1 MSIFSI
7 NDNSNYGS
15 ILSQSK
21 ANKESKENSKISFAN
36 TFLKQNAS
44 KLNEI
49 QNANSQTLARSEV
62 LSNNNALSNNSNST
76 NISNSSNTNLSI
88 NNATKT
94 SSPNYDISS
103 EFKNSIYTLK
113 YKQADTSNIV
123 SLAYGY
129 GVDANGYMG
138 SDFNKAAGLPEDFK
152 IHKSTLDEI
161 KKAAENDPV
170 VSSTKEYLGVSEYY
184 TNIDMAETIKQ
195 YYNLFFNALGQSFPN
210 DKTSF
215 SEADINSM
223 PSGYA
228 IDGFY
233 NGYGAFKHPDAI
245 RNDDIA
251 IKSIADYSNVLISN
265 IYRSQEQLNEA
276 NSIYSDSAGLISGIK
291 PETLGLSLEEIKN
304 VSKGEDWQFNPDM
317 SVYPQNE
324 YGSYSKEALFM
335 SLIKSQEGRILYS
348 PKTTLNPTIEAYN
361 RAMAKES
368 FSGPAIHL
376 DSIMTG
382 KSDFKS
388 FFRYWAERGIAEGDL
403 YMYENNIPKES
414 AMGNWALDAEI
425 KQALANGWKAKP
437 STINSYA
444 DSIMDRLNNLIGQTR
459 V

>member
-7 NDNSNYGS
+7 NDNSNYNS

-21 ANKESKENSKISFAN
+21 ANKESKKNSKISFAN
-36 TFLKQNAS
+36 AFLKQNAN

-62 LSNNNALSNNSNST
+62 LNST
-76 NISNSSNTNLSI
+76 NTTNTSNNTNFSI
-88 NNATKT
+88 SSKT

-113 YKQADTSNIV
+113 YKQVDLNTNT
-123 SLAYGY
+123 AYGY
-129 GVDANGYMG
+129 SVDKDGYMG

-195 YYNLFFNALGQSFPN
+195 YYNLFSNALGQSFPN

-223 PSGYA
+223 PSGYGVSGTQWM
-228 IDGFY
+228 DF
-233 NGYGAFKHPDAI
+233 
-245 RNDDIA
+245 NDP
-251 IKSIADYSNVLISN
+251 SNRMNITGLKDFSNSLISN
-265 IYRSQEQLNEA
+265 IYKTPEQAKEA
-276 NSIYSDSAGLISGIK
+276 NDLWADSGYMIDGLLPK
-291 PETLGLSLEEIKN
+291 TLGLSLEEIKN

-324 YGSYSKEALFM
+324 DGSYSKETLFM
-335 SLIKSQEGRILYS
+335 SFLKSQGGQPVES
-348 PKTTLNPTIEAYN
+348 SETTLNPKVEAYN
-361 RAMAKES
+361 TAMAKES
-368 FSGPAIHL
+368 FSTTSVDIG
-376 DSIMTG
+376 DIMTG
-382 KSDFKS
+382 KVDFASLFKYLAS
-388 FFRYWAERGIAEGDL
+388 KNGKLEGQL

-414 AMGNWALDAEI
+414 AIGNWALDAEI

>member
-7 NDNSNYGS
+7 NDNSNYNS
-15 ILSQSK
+15 ILSQAK

-36 TFLKQNAS
+36 AFLKQNAS

-62 LSNNNALSNNSNST
+62 LNST
-76 NISNSSNTNLSI
+76 NTTNTSNNTNFSI
-88 NNATKT
+88 SSKT

-113 YKQADTSNIV
+113 YKQVDISNNT
-123 SLAYGY
+123 AYGY
-129 GVDANGYMG
+129 SVDKDGYMG

-161 KKAAENDPV
+161 KKAAENEPYIADM
-170 VSSTKEYLGVSEYY
+170 KQYFGVSEYY

-195 YYNLFFNALGQSFPN
+195 YYNLFSNALGQSFPN

-223 PSGYA
+223 PSGY
-228 IDGFY
+228 GVSGTQSMNF
-233 NGYGAFKHPDAI
+233 
-245 RNDDIA
+245 NDP
-251 IKSIADYSNVLISN
+251 SNRMNITHLRDFSNSLISN
-265 IYRSQEQLNEA
+265 VYQTPEQAKEA
-276 NSIYSDSAGLISGIK
+276 NEIWFDSGCMIKGLSS
-291 PETLGLSLEEIKN
+291 ETLGLSLEEIKN

-324 YGSYSKEALFM
+324 DGSYSKETLFM
-335 SLIKSQEGRILYS
+335 SFLKSQGGQPVESL
-348 PKTTLNPTIEAYN
+348 KTTLNPKVEAYN

-388 FFRYWAERGIAEGDL
+388 FFRYWAERGIEEGDL

-425 KQALANGWKAKP
+425 KQAIANGWKAKP

-444 DSIMDRLNNLIGQTR
+444 DSIMDRLNNLLGQTR

>member
-1 MSIFSI
+1 
-7 NDNSNYGS
+7 
-15 ILSQSK
+15 
-21 ANKESKENSKISFAN
+21 KESKENSKISFAN
-36 TFLKQNAS
+36 SFLKQNAS

-62 LSNNNALSNNSNST
+62 LNST
-76 NISNSSNTNLSI
+76 NTTNTSNNTNFSI
-88 NNATKT
+88 SSKT

-113 YKQADTSNIV
+113 YKQADISTSTNTT
-123 SLAYGY
+123 YGY
-129 GVDANGYMG
+129 SVDKDGYMG

-195 YYNLFFNALGQSFPN
+195 YYNLFSNALGQSFPN

-223 PSGYA
+223 PSGYGVSGTQWM
-228 IDGFY
+228 DF
-233 NGYGAFKHPDAI
+233 
-245 RNDDIA
+245 NDP
-251 IKSIADYSNVLISN
+251 SNRMNITGLKDFSNSLISN
-265 IYRSQEQLNEA
+265 IYKTPEQAKEA
-276 NSIYSDSAGLISGIK
+276 NDLWADSGYMIDGLLPK
-291 PETLGLSLEEIKN
+291 TLGLSLEEIKN

-324 YGSYSKEALFM
+324 DGSYSKEALFM
-335 SLIKSQEGRILYS
+335 SFLKSQGGQPVES
-348 PKTTLNPTIEAYN
+348 PKTTLNPKVEAYN

-368 FSGPAIHL
+368 FSTTSVDIG
-376 DSIMTG
+376 DIMTG
-382 KSDFKS
+382 KVDFASLFKYLAS
-388 FFRYWAERGIAEGDL
+388 KNGKLEGQL

-444 DSIMDRLNNLIGQTR
+444 DSI
-459 V
+459 

>member
-15 ILSQSK
+15 ILSQAK

-36 TFLKQNAS
+36 SFLKQNAS

-62 LSNNNALSNNSNST
+62 LNST
-76 NISNSSNTNLSI
+76 NTKNTSNNTNFSI
-88 NNATKT
+88 SSKT

-113 YKQADTSNIV
+113 YKQADISNNT
-123 SLAYGY
+123 AYGY
-129 GVDANGYMG
+129 SVDKDGYMG

-195 YYNLFFNALGQSFPN
+195 YYNLFSNALGQSFPN

-223 PSGYA
+223 PKGYA
-228 IDGFY
+228 I
-233 NGYGAFKHPDAI
+233 NG
-245 RNDDIA
+245 
-251 IKSIADYSNVLISN
+251 IKSMDFNDPSNRMNITHLRDFSNSSITN
-265 IYRSQEQLNEA
+265 IYQTPEQMKEA
-276 NSIYSDSAGLISGIK
+276 ESLYIQSGSLIDGINGHSF
-291 PETLGLSLEEIKN
+291 GLSLEEIKN

-324 YGSYSKEALFM
+324 DGSYSKEALFM
-335 SLIKSQEGRILYS
+335 SFLKSYGSGQPVES
-348 PKTTLNPTIEAYN
+348 SETTLNPKVEAYN

-368 FSGPAIHL
+368 FNG
-376 DSIMTG
+376 DSIALNDIITG
-382 KSDFKS
+382 KVDFASLLKG
-388 FFRYWAERGIAEGDL
+388 YAQDGW
-403 YMYENNIPKES
+403 
-414 AMGNWALDAEI
+414 LDAGIYAMEKGVKWQNVYVGSGI
-425 KQALANGWKAKP
+425 SFDREFHQAKANGWKA
-437 STINSYA
+437 SSESINSFA
-444 DSIMDRLNNLIGQTR
+444 DSIADRLNNLIGQTR

>member
-15 ILSQSK
+15 ILSQAK

-36 TFLKQNAS
+36 AFLKQNAS

-49 QNANSQTLARSEV
+49 QNANSQTLARSE
-62 LSNNNALSNNSNST
+62 ALNST
-76 NISNSSNTNLSI
+76 NTTNTSNNTNFSI
-88 NNATKT
+88 SSKT

-113 YKQADTSNIV
+113 YKQADLNTNT
-123 SLAYGY
+123 AYGY
-129 GVDANGYMG
+129 SVDKDGYMG

-195 YYNLFFNALGQSFPN
+195 YYNLFSNALGQSFPN

-223 PSGYA
+223 PKGYA
-228 IDGFY
+228 I
-233 NGYGAFKHPDAI
+233 NG
-245 RNDDIA
+245 
-251 IKSIADYSNVLISN
+251 IKSMDFNDPSNRMNITHLRDFSNSLISN
-265 IYRSQEQLNEA
+265 VYKTPEQAKEA
-276 NSIYSDSAGLISGIK
+276 DEIWLDSGCMIKGLSS
-291 PETLGLSLEEIKN
+291 ETLGLSLEEIKN
-304 VSKGEDWQFNPDM
+304 VSRGEDWQFNPDM

-324 YGSYSKEALFM
+324 DGSYSKETLFM
-335 SLIKSQEGRILYS
+335 SFLKAQGGQPVESL
-348 PKTTLNPTIEAYN
+348 KTTLNPKLEAYK

-368 FSGPAIHL
+368 FSGPAINI

-388 FFRYWAERGIAEGDL
+388 FFRYWAERGIEEGDL

-425 KQALANGWKAKP
+425 KQAIANGWKAKP

>member
-15 ILSQSK
+15 ILSQAK

-36 TFLKQNAS
+36 AFLKQNAS

-62 LSNNNALSNNSNST
+62 LNST
-76 NISNSSNTNLSI
+76 NTTNTSNNTNFSI
-88 NNATKT
+88 SSKT

-113 YKQADTSNIV
+113 YKQVDLNTDT
-123 SLAYGY
+123 AYGY
-129 GVDANGYMG
+129 SVDKDGYMG

-195 YYNLFFNALGQSFPN
+195 YYNLFSNALGQSFPN

-223 PSGYA
+223 PKGYA
-228 IDGFY
+228 I
-233 NGYGAFKHPDAI
+233 NG
-245 RNDDIA
+245 
-251 IKSIADYSNVLISN
+251 IKSMDFNDPSNRMNITHLRDFSNSSITN
-265 IYRSQEQLNEA
+265 IYQTPEQMKEA
-276 NSIYSDSAGLISGIK
+276 ESLYIQSGSLIDGINGHSF
-291 PETLGLSLEEIKN
+291 GLSLEEIKN

-324 YGSYSKEALFM
+324 DGSYSKEALFM
-335 SLIKSQEGRILYS
+335 SFLKSYGSGQPVES
-348 PKTTLNPTIEAYN
+348 SETTLNPKVEAYN

-368 FSGPAIHL
+368 FNG
-376 DSIMTG
+376 DSIALNDIITG
-382 KSDFKS
+382 KVDFASLLKG
-388 FFRYWAERGIAEGDL
+388 YAQDGW
-403 YMYENNIPKES
+403 
-414 AMGNWALDAEI
+414 LDADIYAMEKGVAWQNTSI
-425 KQALANGWKAKP
+425 GYGGAWFDNQFNQAKANGWKA
-437 STINSYA
+437 SSESINSFA
-444 DSIMDRLNNLIGQTR
+444 DSIADRLNNLIGQTR

>member
-15 ILSQSK
+15 ILSQAK

-36 TFLKQNAS
+36 AFLKQNAS
-44 KLNEI
+44 KLSDIESK
-49 QNANSQTLARSEV
+49 NSQTLARSEV
-62 LSNNNALSNNSNST
+62 LNST
-76 NISNSSNTNLSI
+76 NTTNTSNNTNFSI
-88 NNATKT
+88 SSKT

-113 YKQADTSNIV
+113 YKQVDLNTDT
-123 SLAYGY
+123 AYGY
-129 GVDANGYMG
+129 SVDKDGYMG

-195 YYNLFFNALGQSFPN
+195 YYNLFSNALGQSFPN

-223 PSGYA
+223 PSGYGVSGTQWM
-228 IDGFY
+228 DF
-233 NGYGAFKHPDAI
+233 
-245 RNDDIA
+245 NDP
-251 IKSIADYSNVLISN
+251 SNRMNITGLKDFSNSLISN
-265 IYRSQEQLNEA
+265 IYKTPEQAKEA
-276 NSIYSDSAGLISGIK
+276 NDLWADSGYMIDGLLPK
-291 PETLGLSLEEIKN
+291 TLGLSLEEIKN

-324 YGSYSKEALFM
+324 DGSYSKEALFM
-335 SLIKSQEGRILYS
+335 SFLKSYGSGQPVES
-348 PKTTLNPTIEAYN
+348 PKTTLNPKVEAYN

-368 FSGPAIHL
+368 FNG
-376 DSIMTG
+376 DSIALNDIMTG
-382 KSDFKS
+382 KVDFASLLKG
-388 FFRYWAERGIAEGDL
+388 YAQDGW
-403 YMYENNIPKES
+403 
-414 AMGNWALDAEI
+414 LDADIYAIEKGVAWQNTSI
-425 KQALANGWKAKP
+425 GYGGAWFDNQFNQAKANGWKA
-437 STINSYA
+437 SSESINSYVG
-444 DSIMDRLNNLIGQTR
+444 SIMDRLNNLIGQTR

>member
-1 MSIFSI
+1 SK
-7 NDNSNYGS
+7 
-15 ILSQSK
+15 LSDI
-21 ANKESKENSKISFAN
+21 ESK
-36 TFLKQNAS
+36 
-44 KLNEI
+44 
-49 QNANSQTLARSEV
+49 NSQTLARSEV
-62 LSNNNALSNNSNST
+62 LNST
-76 NISNSSNTNLSI
+76 NTTNTSNNTNFSI
-88 NNATKT
+88 SSKT

-113 YKQADTSNIV
+113 YKQVDLSTDT
-123 SLAYGY
+123 AYGY
-129 GVDANGYMG
+129 SVDKDGYMG
-138 SDFNKAAGLPEDFK
+138 SDFNKAAGLPNDFK

-195 YYNLFFNALGQSFPN
+195 YYNLFSNALGQSFPN

-223 PSGYA
+223 PSGYGVSGTQWM
-228 IDGFY
+228 DF
-233 NGYGAFKHPDAI
+233 
-245 RNDDIA
+245 NDP
-251 IKSIADYSNVLISN
+251 SNRMNITGLKDFSNSLISN
-265 IYRSQEQLNEA
+265 IYKTPEQAKEA
-276 NSIYSDSAGLISGIK
+276 NDLWADSGYMIDGLLPK
-291 PETLGLSLEEIKN
+291 TLGLSLEEIKN

-324 YGSYSKEALFM
+324 DGSYSKETLFM
-335 SLIKSQEGRILYS
+335 SFLKSQGGQPVES
-348 PKTTLNPTIEAYN
+348 SETTLNPKVEAYN
-361 RAMAKES
+361 TAMAKES
-368 FSGPAIHL
+368 FSTTSVDIG
-376 DSIMTG
+376 DIMTG
-382 KSDFKS
+382 KVDFASLFKYLAS
-388 FFRYWAERGIAEGDL
+388 KNGKLEGQL

-414 AMGNWALDAEI
+414 AIGNWALDAEI

>member
-7 NDNSNYGS
+7 NDNSNYNS
-15 ILSQSK
+15 ILSQAK

-36 TFLKQNAS
+36 AFLKQNAS
-44 KLNEI
+44 KLSDIESK
-49 QNANSQTLARSEV
+49 NSQTLARSEI

-161 KKAAENDPV
+161 ERFNQHGMADETSGN
-170 VSSTKEYLGVSEYY
+170 YY
-184 TNIDMAETIKQ
+184 DSFDMASIVKS
-195 YYNLFFNALGQSFPN
+195 YYNSFNQVISAFPN

-215 SEADINSM
+215 SEADLEQLPKGLN
-223 PSGYA
+223 
-228 IDGFY
+228 
-233 NGYGAFKHPDAI
+233 YG
-245 RNDDIA
+245 RNENKEKIVKNIFNAEQFHEAQA
-251 IKSIADYSNVLISN
+251 IKYSTMNLGMNLMKLDFSPQSMEQDPSI
-265 IYRSQEQLNEA
+265 E
-276 NSIYSDSAGLISGIK
+276 
-291 PETLGLSLEEIKN
+291 
-304 VSKGEDWQFNPDM
+304 GEFNPDM

-324 YGSYSKEALFM
+324 DGSYSKEALFM
-335 SLIKSQEGRILYS
+335 SFLKSYPPFPSSNQVVFS
-348 PKTTLNPTIEAYN
+348 PEAKVREAKLELEMKANP
-361 RAMAKES
+361 S
-368 FSGPAIHL
+368 FSVSL
-376 DSIMTG
+376 DDIMTG
-382 KSDFKS
+382 KVDFASLLKG
-388 FFRYWAERGIAEGDL
+388 YAQDGW
-403 YMYENNIPKES
+403 
-414 AMGNWALDAEI
+414 LDAGIYAMEKGVKWQNVYVGSGI
-425 KQALANGWKAKP
+425 SFDREFHQAKANGWKA
-437 STINSYA
+437 SSESINSFA
-444 DSIMDRLNNLIGQTR
+444 DSIADRLNNLIGQTR

>member
-1 MSIFSI
+1 
-7 NDNSNYGS
+7 
-15 ILSQSK
+15 L
-21 ANKESKENSKISFAN
+21 
-36 TFLKQNAS
+36 
-44 KLNEI
+44 
-49 QNANSQTLARSEV
+49 
-62 LSNNNALSNNSNST
+62 NST
-76 NISNSSNTNLSI
+76 NTTNTSNNTNFSI
-88 NNATKT
+88 SSKT

-138 SDFNKAAGLPEDFK
+138 SDFNKAAGLPNDFK

-161 KKAAENDPV
+161 KKAAENEPYIADM
-170 VSSTKEYLGVSEYY
+170 KQYFGVSEYY

-195 YYNLFFNALGQSFPN
+195 YYNLFSNALGQSFPN

-223 PSGYA
+223 PSGYGVSGTQSM
-228 IDGFY
+228 DF
-233 NGYGAFKHPDAI
+233 
-245 RNDDIA
+245 ND
-251 IKSIADYSNVLISN
+251 SSNRMNITHLRDLSNSLISN
-265 IYRSQEQLNEA
+265 VYKTPEQAKEA
-276 NSIYSDSAGLISGIK
+276 DDLWLDSGCMIKGLSS
-291 PETLGLSLEEIKN
+291 ETLGLSLEEIKN

-324 YGSYSKEALFM
+324 DGSYSKEALFM
-335 SLIKSQEGRILYS
+335 SFLKSQGGQPIES

-437 STINSYA
+437 STIDSYA

>member
-15 ILSQSK
+15 ILSQAK

-36 TFLKQNAS
+36 AFLKQNAS

-62 LSNNNALSNNSNST
+62 LNST
-76 NISNSSNTNLSI
+76 NTTNTSNNTNFSI
-88 NNATKT
+88 SSKT

-113 YKQADTSNIV
+113 YKQVDLNTDT
-123 SLAYGY
+123 AYGY
-129 GVDANGYMG
+129 SVDKDGYMG

-195 YYNLFFNALGQSFPN
+195 YYNLFSNALGQSFPN

-223 PSGYA
+223 PKGYA
-228 IDGFY
+228 I
-233 NGYGAFKHPDAI
+233 NG
-245 RNDDIA
+245 
-251 IKSIADYSNVLISN
+251 IKSMDFNDPSNRMNITHLRDFSNSSITN
-265 IYRSQEQLNEA
+265 IYQTSEQMKEA
-276 NSIYSDSAGLISGIK
+276 ESLYIQSGSLIDGINGHSF
-291 PETLGLSLEEIKN
+291 GLSLEEIKN

-324 YGSYSKEALFM
+324 DGSYSKEALFM
-335 SLIKSQEGRILYS
+335 SFLKSYGSGQPVES
-348 PKTTLNPTIEAYN
+348 PKTTLNPKVEAYN

-368 FSGPAIHL
+368 FNG
-376 DSIMTG
+376 DSIALNDIMTG
-382 KSDFKS
+382 KVDFASLLKG
-388 FFRYWAERGIAEGDL
+388 YAQDGW
-403 YMYENNIPKES
+403 
-414 AMGNWALDAEI
+414 LDADIYAIEKGVAWQNTSI
-425 KQALANGWKAKP
+425 GYGGAWFDNQFNQAKANGWKA
-437 STINSYA
+437 SSESINSYVG
-444 DSIMDRLNNLIGQTR
+444 SIMDRLNNL
-459 V
+459 

>member
-36 TFLKQNAS
+36 AFLKQNAS
-44 KLNEI
+44 KLSDIESK
-49 QNANSQTLARSEV
+49 NSQTLARSEI

-76 NISNSSNTNLSI
+76 NISNSI

-138 SDFNKAAGLPEDFK
+138 SDFNKAAGLPNDFK

-161 KKAAENDPV
+161 KKAAENEPYIADM
-170 VSSTKEYLGVSEYY
+170 KQYFGVSEYY

-195 YYNLFFNALGQSFPN
+195 YYNLFSNALGQSFPN

-223 PSGYA
+223 PSGYGVSGTQWM
-228 IDGFY
+228 DF
-233 NGYGAFKHPDAI
+233 
-245 RNDDIA
+245 NDPSNRMNITHLRDFSNS
-251 IKSIADYSNVLISN
+251 SIAN
-265 IYRSQEQLNEA
+265 IYKTPEQAKEA
-276 NSIYSDSAGLISGIK
+276 NEIWFDSGCMIKGLSS
-291 PETLGLSLEEIKN
+291 ETLGLSLEEIKN

-324 YGSYSKEALFM
+324 DGSYSKEALFM
-335 SLIKSQEGRILYS
+335 SFLKSQGGQPIES

>member
-15 ILSQSK
+15 ILSQAK
-21 ANKESKENSKISFAN
+21 ASKESKENSKISFAN
-36 TFLKQNAS
+36 AFLKQNAS

-49 QNANSQTLARSEV
+49 QSANSQTLARSEV
-62 LSNNNALSNNSNST
+62 LNST
-76 NISNSSNTNLSI
+76 NTTNTSNNTNFSI
-88 NNATKT
+88 SSKT

-113 YKQADTSNIV
+113 YKQADISTSTNTT
-123 SLAYGY
+123 YGY
-129 GVDANGYMG
+129 SVDKDGYMG

-195 YYNLFFNALGQSFPN
+195 YYNLFSNALGQSFPN

-223 PSGYA
+223 PKGYA
-228 IDGFY
+228 I
-233 NGYGAFKHPDAI
+233 NG
-245 RNDDIA
+245 
-251 IKSIADYSNVLISN
+251 IKSMDFNDPSNRMNITHLRDFSNSSITN
-265 IYRSQEQLNEA
+265 IYQTPEQMKEA
-276 NSIYSDSAGLISGIK
+276 ESLYIQSGSLIDGINGHSF
-291 PETLGLSLEEIKN
+291 GLSLEEIKN

-324 YGSYSKEALFM
+324 DGSYSKEALFM
-335 SLIKSQEGRILYS
+335 SFLKSYGSGQPVES
-348 PKTTLNPTIEAYN
+348 SETTLNPKVEAYN

-368 FSGPAIHL
+368 FNG
-376 DSIMTG
+376 DSIALNDIITG
-382 KSDFKS
+382 KVDFASLLKG
-388 FFRYWAERGIAEGDL
+388 YAQDGW
-403 YMYENNIPKES
+403 
-414 AMGNWALDAEI
+414 LDADIYAMEKGVAWQNTSI
-425 KQALANGWKAKP
+425 GYGGAWFERELNQAKANGWKA
-437 STINSYA
+437 SSESINSYVG
-444 DSIMDRLNNLIGQTR
+444 SIMDRLNNLIGQTR

>member
-36 TFLKQNAS
+36 AFLKQNAS
-44 KLNEI
+44 KLSDIESK
-49 QNANSQTLARSEV
+49 NSQTLARSEI

-76 NISNSSNTNLSI
+76 NISNSI

-161 KKAAENDPV
+161 KKAAENVPV

-195 YYNLFFNALGQSFPN
+195 YYNLFSNALGQSFPN

-223 PSGYA
+223 PKGYA
-228 IDGFY
+228 I
-233 NGYGAFKHPDAI
+233 NG
-245 RNDDIA
+245 
-251 IKSIADYSNVLISN
+251 IKSMDFNDPSNRMNITHLRDFSNSSITN
-265 IYRSQEQLNEA
+265 IYQTPEQMKEA
-276 NSIYSDSAGLISGIK
+276 ESLYIQSGSLIDGINGHSF
-291 PETLGLSLEEIKN
+291 GLSLEEIKN

-324 YGSYSKEALFM
+324 DGSYSKEALFM
-335 SLIKSQEGRILYS
+335 SFLKSYGSGQPVES
-348 PKTTLNPTIEAYN
+348 SETTLNPKVEAYN

-368 FSGPAIHL
+368 FNG
-376 DSIMTG
+376 DSIALNDIITG
-382 KSDFKS
+382 KVDFASLLKG
-388 FFRYWAERGIAEGDL
+388 YAQDGW
-403 YMYENNIPKES
+403 
-414 AMGNWALDAEI
+414 LDADIYAMEKGVAWQNTSI
-425 KQALANGWKAKP
+425 GYGGAWFDNQFNQAKANGWKA
-437 STINSYA
+437 SSESINSFA
-444 DSIMDRLNNLIGQTR
+444 DSIADRLNNLIGQTR

>member
-7 NDNSNYGS
+7 NDNSNYNS
-15 ILSQSK
+15 ILSQAK

-36 TFLKQNAS
+36 AFLKQNAS

-62 LSNNNALSNNSNST
+62 LNST
-76 NISNSSNTNLSI
+76 NTTNTSNNTNFSI
-88 NNATKT
+88 SSKT

-113 YKQADTSNIV
+113 YKQVDTSNIV

-129 GVDANGYMG
+129 GVDVNGYMG

-195 YYNLFFNALGQSFPN
+195 YYNLFSNALGQSFPN

-223 PSGYA
+223 PSGYGVSGTQWM
-228 IDGFY
+228 DF
-233 NGYGAFKHPDAI
+233 
-245 RNDDIA
+245 NDP
-251 IKSIADYSNVLISN
+251 SNRMNITGLKDFSNSLISN
-265 IYRSQEQLNEA
+265 IYKTPEQAKEA
-276 NSIYSDSAGLISGIK
+276 DDLWADSGYMIDGLLPK
-291 PETLGLSLEEIKN
+291 TLGLSLEEIKN

-324 YGSYSKEALFM
+324 DGSYSKEALFM
-335 SLIKSQEGRILYS
+335 SFLKSQGGQPVES
-348 PKTTLNPTIEAYN
+348 PKTTLNPKVEAYN
-361 RAMAKES
+361 TAMAKES
-368 FSGPAIHL
+368 FSTTSVDIG
-376 DSIMTG
+376 DIMTG
-382 KSDFKS
+382 KVDFASLFKYLAS
-388 FFRYWAERGIAEGDL
+388 KNGKLEGQL

-425 KQALANGWKAKP
+425 KQALANGWKA
-437 STINSYA
+437 SSESINSYVG
-444 DSIMDRLNNLIGQTR
+444 SIMDRLNNLIGQTR

>member
-36 TFLKQNAS
+36 AFLKQNAS
-44 KLNEI
+44 KLSDIESK
-49 QNANSQTLARSEV
+49 NSQTLARSEI
-62 LSNNNALSNNSNST
+62 LSNNNALNNSSNSA

-88 NNATKT
+88 NNTTKT

-113 YKQADTSNIV
+113 YKQVDLSTDT
-123 SLAYGY
+123 AYGY
-129 GVDANGYMG
+129 SVDKDGYMG

-195 YYNLFFNALGQSFPN
+195 YYNLFSNALGQSFPN

-223 PSGYA
+223 PKGYA
-228 IDGFY
+228 I
-233 NGYGAFKHPDAI
+233 NG
-245 RNDDIA
+245 
-251 IKSIADYSNVLISN
+251 IKSMDFNDPSNRMNITHLRDFSNSSITN
-265 IYRSQEQLNEA
+265 IYQTPEQMKEA
-276 NSIYSDSAGLISGIK
+276 ESLYIQSGSLIDGINGHSF
-291 PETLGLSLEEIKN
+291 GLSLEEIKN

-324 YGSYSKEALFM
+324 DGSYSKETLFM
-335 SLIKSQEGRILYS
+335 SFLKSQGGQPVES
-348 PKTTLNPTIEAYN
+348 PKTTLNPKVEAYN

-368 FSGPAIHL
+368 FSTTSVDIG
-376 DSIMTG
+376 DIMTG
-382 KSDFKS
+382 KVDFASLFKYLAS
-388 FFRYWAERGIAEGDL
+388 KNGKLEGQL

-414 AMGNWALDAEI
+414 AIGNWALDAEI

>member
-7 NDNSNYGS
+7 NDNSNYNS

-36 TFLKQNAS
+36 AFLKQNAS
-44 KLNEI
+44 KLSDIESK
-49 QNANSQTLARSEV
+49 NSQTLARSEV
-62 LSNNNALSNNSNST
+62 LNST
-76 NISNSSNTNLSI
+76 NTTNTSNNTNFSI
-88 NNATKT
+88 SSKT

-113 YKQADTSNIV
+113 YKQVDLSTDT
-123 SLAYGY
+123 AYGY
-129 GVDANGYMG
+129 SVDKDGYMG

-195 YYNLFFNALGQSFPN
+195 YYNLFSNALGQSFPN

-223 PSGYA
+223 PKGYA
-228 IDGFY
+228 I
-233 NGYGAFKHPDAI
+233 NG
-245 RNDDIA
+245 
-251 IKSIADYSNVLISN
+251 IKSMDFNDPSNRMNITHLRDFSNSLISN
-265 IYRSQEQLNEA
+265 VYKTPEQAKEA
-276 NSIYSDSAGLISGIK
+276 DEIWLDSGCMIKGLSS
-291 PETLGLSLEEIKN
+291 ETLGLSLEEIKN

-324 YGSYSKEALFM
+324 DGSYSKETLFM
-335 SLIKSQEGRILYS
+335 SFLKSYGSGQPVESL
-348 PKTTLNPTIEAYN
+348 KTTLNPKVEAYN

-388 FFRYWAERGIAEGDL
+388 FFRYWAERGIEEGDL

-414 AMGNWALDAEI
+414 AIGNWALDAEI
-425 KQALANGWKAKP
+425 KQAIANGWKAKP